1 MNEKPVIPDIP
12 DTPVGN
18 DSGIGAEPNSFW
30 HPIQHSQWE
39 AQTNAYADFKDLTTG
54 LDPRGIQR
62 VLEDQIKIGIIDE
75 AKKKIKDSE
84 HYAEFKKLC
93 EANWKGDARRQFFKK
108 VEEDQDLVV
117 QDMDNEYWSIYNRF
131 NEMITS
137 YRNEDIQLGQDI

>member
-1 MNEKPVIPDIP
+1 MNEKPVIPE
-12 DTPVGN
+12 TPAPADPGM
-18 DSGIGAEPNSFW
+18 IGDEPNLLL
-30 HPIQHSQWE
+30 HPIKYNQWHS
-39 AQTNAYADFKDLTTG
+39 AKDAYADFENLTTG

-75 AKKKIKDSE
+75 AKKKIKNSD

-93 EANWKGDARRQFFKK
+93 EAHWKGSARIEFFKK

-137 YRNEDIQLGQDI
+137 YRNEDIQLGENI